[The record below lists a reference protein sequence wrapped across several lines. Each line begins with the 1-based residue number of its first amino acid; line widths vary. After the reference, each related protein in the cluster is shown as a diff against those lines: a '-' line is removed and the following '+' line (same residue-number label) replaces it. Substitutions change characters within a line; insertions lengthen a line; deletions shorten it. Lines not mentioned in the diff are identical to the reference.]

1 VVGRALPRHSSE
13 LTWRDYLALL
23 ASRNT
28 TLEEVWQGRLGQA
41 RLFPAPTG
49 RHALWAF
56 LEQAPLKPGDEVL
69 LAAYNFHPVVQI
81 LVQRGLIPVFVDIEP
96 QTLTLDPDDLPA
108 RVSRRSR
115 MVLVTHMFGHP
126 ADLTRIGAF
135 CREHGLL
142 LFEDCA
148 HAPGTLH
155 QGAQVGSFGDGALF
169 SFGVYK
175 ILNSLGGGMLALSG
189 ADADRFAVPG
199 FAARPGLGSRLETLA
214 RLVFSVGSTPGMYGL
229 TLHPFL
235 RFCENLLPKLA
246 RTLDPSDN
254 DPEYRFDPAGRAPFR
269 PFMAEMLRRQLARLE
284 SNVARRRAAAE
295 GIRSCLGQ
303 KAESL
308 WLQPDRHG
316 LANASYLGVRL
327 PDAVEGAR
335 RCRERGVG
343 CREREYLDCSRLPQF
358 AAWAANCPESTR
370 AEKEILRLPSYPSLS
385 PSDQER
391 VADAVL
397 RALSR

>member
-23 ASRNT
+23 APRT
-28 TLEEVWQGRLGQA
+28 ATLQEAWQGRLGQA
-41 RLFPAPTG
+41 RLLPTPTG

-81 LVQRGLIPVFVDIEP
+81 LVQRGLVPVESGPEP
-96 QTLTLDPDDLPA
+96 QTLTMDPNGLPA

-135 CREHGLL
+135 CRDHDLL

-155 QGAQVGSFGDGALF
+155 QGGQVGSVGEGALF

-189 ADADRFAVPG
+189 PDADRFAVPD
-199 FAARPGLGSRLETLA
+199 FAVRRGPGSLLEPLTRLM
-214 RLVFSVGSTPGMYGL
+214 FSIGSTPGLYGR

-235 RFCENLLPKLA
+235 RLCEDRLPRLA
-246 RTLDPSDN
+246 RTLDPTDN
-254 DPEYRFDPAGRAPFR
+254 DPAYRFDPAGRAPFR
-269 PFMAEMLRRQLARLE
+269 PFMAGMLRRQLARLE
-284 SNVARRRAAAE
+284 TNVARRRAAAE
-295 GIRSCLGQ
+295 GIRSCLGRH
-303 KAESL
+303 AEDL
-308 WLQPDRHG
+308 WLEPDHHG
-316 LANASYLGVRL
+316 RSNASYLGVRL
-327 PDAVEGAR
+327 PDAARGAR
-335 RCRERGVG
+335 LCRARGVG

-358 AAWAANCPESTR
+358 AAWAADCPESSR
-370 AEKEILRLPSYPSLS
+370 AEREILRIPSYPSLS
-385 PSDQER
+385 QPDQER
-391 VADAVL
+391 MAHAVL
-397 RALSR
+397 QALHR